1 MKGNVKSGGVLR
13 GDVRRQPAIRGTLTK
28 KYEVKT

>member
-1 MKGNVKSGGVLR
+1 MKGNVKGGGVLR
-13 GDVRRQPAIRGTLTK
+13 GVIQQQPTIRGTLTK